1 MSIICKNVDFTYGI
15 GTPFE
20 STVLQNVNLQIEPG
34 KFYVI
39 TGQTGAG
46 KSTLIQLFSGLL
58 RPTSGSVEVM
68 GVCIDEKTNAT
79 DLQHVRRNI
88 GLVFQFPESQLFA
101 ETVEMDLCFG
111 PINFGFSKTE
121 AKIQARKA
129 LQAVG
134 LSENFLCRSPFTLSG
149 GEMRKIAI
157 AGVLAYM
164 PQLLVLDEPTVG
176 LDAKSKE
183 ELLNLFRNLH
193 QQGMTIVLVTHEMDI
208 AANDAEEMLVLA
220 NQTVIRQAPPRE
232 IFHDDVLLQQTGL
245 LLPTVTHLQQE
256 IEARCGFRLQ
266 KRCLCADELAMAL
279 AKQKEVIWE

>member
-79 DLQHVRRNI
+79 DLQRVRRNI

-176 LDAKSKE
+176 LDAKSK
-183 ELLNLFRNLH
+183 
-193 QQGMTIVLVTHEMDI
+193 T
-208 AANDAEEMLVLA
+208 
-220 NQTVIRQAPPRE
+220 
-232 IFHDDVLLQQTGL
+232 
-245 LLPTVTHLQQE
+245 
-256 IEARCGFRLQ
+256 
-266 KRCLCADELAMAL
+266 
-279 AKQKEVIWE
+279 